1 MWIRE
6 SPFSSSVNKR
16 KHGGSWVWK
25 LNNNLNNAFI
35 LIYDF
40 IYSGLGSISRQLLR
54 REKRRLNLQA
64 KVQWKQQCIT
74 YTMFIV
80 ESIQSLL
87 LEVLLFNWIFNW
99 CLLTKGRWNVIENH
113 EKCSWSVQVT
123 SSVTCLETFRNI
135 KMHCSVTWI
144 NLVRWIHRL
153 CYHSHLTRD
162 PSCTKLRLGSTVLS
176 FSLVNRFAAGKA
188 NQKVFQ
194 LVGYVYTWI

>member
-1 MWIRE
+1 
-6 SPFSSSVNKR
+6 
-16 KHGGSWVWK
+16 
-25 LNNNLNNAFI
+25 
-35 LIYDF
+35 
-40 IYSGLGSISRQLLR
+40 
-54 REKRRLNLQA
+54 
-64 KVQWKQQCIT
+64 
-74 YTMFIV
+74 MFIV

-176 FSLVNRFAAGKA
+176 FSLVNRFPAGKA

-194 LVGYVYTWI
+194 LVGYVRIKQILLHQLHFHSRDYCDIRRTDFGKTALHSL